1 MQATSIKLWFPFK
14 KNIELWTF
22 ISVRTKVSLSEGFME
37 SFMTL
42 TIINFTNMTKREK
55 LEFHGM

>member
-1 MQATSIKLWFPFK
+1 MQATSIKLWIPLK

-22 ISVRTKVSLSEGFME
+22 ISVRTKVSFSEGFME

-42 TIINFTNMTKREK
+42 TIINFANVAKREK